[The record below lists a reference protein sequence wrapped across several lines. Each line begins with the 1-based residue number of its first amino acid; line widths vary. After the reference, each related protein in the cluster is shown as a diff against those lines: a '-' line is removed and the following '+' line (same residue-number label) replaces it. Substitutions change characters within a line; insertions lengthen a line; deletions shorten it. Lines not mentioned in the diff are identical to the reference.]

1 MVSADYRNQPLVHS
15 LPHISLQG
23 VGFHDSQHTLLATSL
38 LNSKHLPAVC
48 NGAPPPVVI
57 LDREL
62 EVGHCN
68 RDDACNNLWR
78 VPGLGIRLT
87 NALGFR
93 LTNAFRV

>member
-1 MVSADYRNQPLVHS
+1 M
-15 LPHISLQG
+15 
-23 VGFHDSQHTLLATSL
+23 
-38 LNSKHLPAVC
+38 
-48 NGAPPPVVI
+48 VI

-87 NALGFR
+87 NAPYILGIRLTGLGIR
-93 LTNAFRV
+93 LTNAPYNL